1 MTMPHERI
9 RALLWAGG
17 FFIELARD
25 ESLPLEVR
33 QRAVAIARH
42 FPTVENIGLMASL
55 RHSTELRLGWWRR
68 KKPVR
73 GTQSARSVRCEIPRA
88 LNGRNTRR
96 HVCQQGSVGH
106 LITHNESQGKPHE
119 IRASGP

>member
-42 FPTVENIGLMASL
+42 FLTVENIGLMASF
-55 RHSTELRLGWWRR
+55 RHSTELRVGLVAPEEAGPWDAEC
-68 KKPVR
+68 PF
-73 GTQSARSVRCEIPRA
+73 GP
-88 LNGRNTRR
+88 LRNSTRLEWPEHPPTR
-96 HVCQQGSVGH
+96 VP
-106 LITHNESQGKPHE
+106 T
-119 IRASGP
+119 R